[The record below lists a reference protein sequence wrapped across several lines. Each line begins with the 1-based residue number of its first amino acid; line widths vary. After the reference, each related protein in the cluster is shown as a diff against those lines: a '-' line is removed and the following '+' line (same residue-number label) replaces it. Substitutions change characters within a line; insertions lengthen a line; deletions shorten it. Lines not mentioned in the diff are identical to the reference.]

1 MALLK
6 FEKGLEQDLFDKR
19 PNTEDGAIYF
29 TTDTGKL
36 YIDIQDGINTGDNE
50 KIRRAVNAL

>member
-1 MALLK
+1 MALK
-6 FEKGLEQDLFDKR
+6 FEKGLSESLFTNR
-19 PNTEDGAIYF
+19 PNTEEGAIYF